1 MDKLIDP
8 TLWAAQGGL
17 LGLIIFGVF
26 IVLGFVL
33 LGLQKKIDSIPLQ
46 IGEAKAEIILQQE
59 KIKSCVL
66 KALYDSGAIPDR
78 RKRNKLVE
86 NDQREN

>member
-1 MDKLIDP
+1 MDKLADP

-33 LGLQKKIDSIPLQ
+33 LGLQKKIDTIPLQ
-46 IGEAKAEIILQQE
+46 IGDAKADIILQQE

-78 RKRNKLVE
+78 RKRNKIVE
-86 NDQREN
+86 NDQRGA